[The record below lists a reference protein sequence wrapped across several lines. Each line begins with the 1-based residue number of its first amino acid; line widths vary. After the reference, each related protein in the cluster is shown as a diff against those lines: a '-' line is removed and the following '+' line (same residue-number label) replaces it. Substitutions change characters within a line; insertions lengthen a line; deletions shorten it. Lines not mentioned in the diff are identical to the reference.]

1 MNRDRRKVTSYNSRL
16 LQRLERDRGL
26 VEAYLDGVGS
36 LSPHSVKS
44 FLLVVLNFR
53 RFVGKSLEEVS
64 EGDARAWLRMLRE
77 TRSARTVDLYAI
89 LMRRFYRWLGKPVF
103 EFWRKAGGRNNNSE
117 KQKLI
122 PKEKIEELFRQT
134 SSIKIKALL
143 GVLWEGALRS
153 AEARFLRIRDITF
166 ERELALLRVNGKTG
180 QRTVPIYKTAPW
192 LHMWLE
198 QHPLRN
204 DPDAYVFIVAPWKP
218 YPYASNSLET
228 MLRRLGK
235 KVGIPNLYPHMLR
248 HTRLTELAKHITEQ
262 ELKLFAGWIP
272 DSKMAGVYVHLSGRD
287 VKDAIMKVYGLR
299 EEERREEVENMKPVV
314 CPRCGTPNPHQ
325 AKACFKCALILD
337 DRLALEVMREKQQA
351 EDILLR
357 VLKHPE
363 VRESIIKALQEL
375 GEVAK

>member
-1 MNRDRRKVTSYNSRL
+1 MEEASEEDAREWIRL
-16 LQRLERDRGL
+16 LRG
-26 VEAYLDGVGS
+26 S
-36 LSPHSVKS
+36 
-44 FLLVVLNFR
+44 
-53 RFVGKSLEEVS
+53 
-64 EGDARAWLRMLRE
+64 
-77 TRSARTVDLYAI
+77 RSASTVDLYAA
-89 LMRRFYRWLGKPVF
+89 LLRRFYRWLGKPVF
-103 EFWRKAGGRNNNSE
+103 DFWRRARSRNNSE

-122 PKEKIEELFRQT
+122 PREKIEELFRQT

-153 AEARFLRIRDITF
+153 AEARFLRIRDVTF

-218 YPYASNSLET
+218 YPYASNSLEQ
-228 MLRRLGK
+228 MVRRLGE
-235 KVGIPNLYPHMLR
+235 KVGVQGLHPHMLR
-248 HTRLTELAKHITEQ
+248 HTRLTELAKLITEQ

-272 DSKMAGVYVHLSGRD
+272 DSKMASVYVHLSGRD

-299 EEERREEVENMKPVV
+299 EEERREEAENMKPVV